1 MAIRITIQ
9 VQLIDEGFSV
19 QDCAVNLLQMEV
31 PVCRLFIRVF
41 IRLFISLLVSLFS
54 TISFFLIGLAWFVYL
69 SVVLFILHARL
80 CSFTR
85 SLQPYFF
92 HSLISLVYLLI
103 FLVCITNNAVLVD
116 KN

>member
-9 VQLIDEGFSV
+9 VKLIDEGFSV

-69 SVVLFILHARL
+69 KVVLFILHARL
-80 CSFTR
+80 RSFTR

-92 HSLISLVYLLI
+92 I
-103 FLVCITNNAVLVD
+103 VL
-116 KN
+116 